1 MQHDIFMSPSILHFH
16 GFILAR
22 QSSVERHELI
32 HTNVELFSYFKLIRF
47 WEGGGRLAHRKRYSK
62 ATISS
67 GVTLINHAHISMR
80 MENSYNDNL
89 SDIYSGFLSSI
100 SNSWLNFLF
109 VQVRLGM
116 LVFTPSLPLSSS
128 PTMFLFSVHIFK
140 GVNILRYSARKERF
154 MMPYMMGLSAVLA
167 QPRQV

>member
-1 MQHDIFMSPSILHFH
+1 MDAHNEMQHDIFMSPSILHFH

-100 SNSWLNFLF
+100 SNSWLNFFLPKCDLACWF
-109 VQVRLGM
+109 LLRLCQYY
-116 LVFTPSLPLSSS
+116 LCQRRF
-128 PTMFLFSVHIFK
+128 FSVSTSSRAWMFSGTLRGRNDSWCHIWW
-140 GVNILRYSARKERF
+140 G
-154 MMPYMMGLSAVLA
+154 
-167 QPRQV
+167 